1 MDERA
6 LRRVKL
12 SDLRLL
18 RAVVDAGGMAEAGSQ
33 FNISQS
39 AVSKAI
45 ATLEQTLGVRL
56 LDRTPKG
63 IVPTPYGEVLLKGAI
78 AVFDELR
85 QSINQIEF
93 LSDPNVGELQFAA
106 SEHLM
111 DSFVPAVIARL
122 HGSYP
127 RMRLRLIQ
135 VNTLQ
140 QQQDELRERN
150 IELVIDR
157 VHHGR
162 IDPDMNV
169 EVLFDDPIYVAA
181 GVNSPWAR
189 RRRVT
194 LPDLMDALWNLPPNN
209 IIVGSHFIESFQ
221 KHGLEL
227 PRHVTCHSLQV
238 HKALLATVRYLSV
251 LPHCM
256 LELGSERHSF
266 KKLIKLS
273 AQPAPVGIIT
283 LKKRTPHPLAK
294 LFTQSAREIANSLK
308 AP

>member
-18 RAVVDAGGMAEAGSQ
+18 RAVVDAGGMAKAGSQ
-33 FNISQS
+33 FHISQS

-45 ATLEQTLGVRL
+45 TTLEKTLGVRL

-63 IVPTPYGEVLLKGAI
+63 IFPTPYGEVLLNGAI

-93 LSDPNVGELQFAA
+93 LSDPNIGELRFAA
-106 SEHLM
+106 GEHLL
-111 DSFVPAVIARL
+111 DNFVPAVIARL
-122 HGSYP
+122 HRSYP

-140 QQQDELRERN
+140 QQHHELRERN

-157 VHHGR
+157 
-162 IDPDMNV
+162 ISQAEPEPDVNV
-169 EVLFDDPIYVAA
+169 EILFDDPVFAAA
-181 GVNSPWAR
+181 GVNSSWAR

-194 LPDLMDALWNLPPNN
+194 LPDLMGALWALPPTY
-209 IIVGSHFIESFQ
+209 IIIGSHLIEAFQ
-221 KHGLEL
+221 NHGLEL
-227 PRHVTCHSLQV
+227 PQHVICHSLQV
-238 HKALLATVRYLSV
+238 QKALVATGCYLAM

-256 LELGSERHSF
+256 LELGSERRSF
-266 KKLIKLS
+266 KKLVKLS
-273 AQPAPVGIIT
+273 KRPAPVGIIT
-283 LKKRTPHPLAK
+283 LKNRTPHPLAK
-294 LFTQSAREIANSLK
+294 LFIQSAREVANSLK